1 MPPPGQTQRNA
12 SKFIVF
18 ENFDKMNTQSLRFGM
33 SERELAWEE
42 NLQPIAPNKHLNIPA
57 PIGMSTSIPQTITT
71 YFFAPIG
78 GVDYLIAFTTA
89 GSAWSIN
96 TATFATNKWAPDFTF
111 SVPVGGVGGPDVTVW
126 QEQRILIADSQ
137 AGYCTFDGAIF
148 AHTAG
153 TNSTVS
159 PNIAVTAG
167 GVGYTSPPSVAITG
181 GSNQPTLPT
190 SAPTVAGSSVL
201 NFGITTGVVDG
212 GGVIDTNPAS
222 AGAIQPGTVV
232 VSHTSTTVTLSLPV
246 VAPGVLGGDHIT
258 FSTAVAH
265 AVLTGGVVTSVVLDN
280 PGTGYLAT
288 DMLVVSF
295 GPVVGPGSGAA
306 AHAVMSGSG
315 VLSISVVNT
324 GFNYGFG
331 TGISIS
337 GGGGSN
343 AVAHAVINF
352 QAGGRISQVIV
363 DVPGSGYT
371 TPPTVT
377 ATDPTGRGSGAV
389 LVAVLNQSVASV
401 TVDTGGS
408 AYAGPPV
415 VNFAGG
421 GGSGAAAHVPTITGG
436 AVPVPGGVTL
446 DAGGTGYQTA
456 PVITFT
462 TSGTGAAASAHVWP
476 TLGGAAVTTLAVF
489 QGRVWLGGGQQL
501 QWTGTQGYDDFNPA
515 NASGALLITDPDLVH
530 KITALRALNNYL
542 FIMGDESVKQIGNIS
557 LSPSGNV
564 TLFTIL
570 TLSSDQGTIWPLSC
584 GSFNRVFMFAN
595 VNGVYAVFGTSV
607 QKISDDLDG
616 IWPLID
622 FSQQPQ
628 SAVMDINSVHNIGF
642 LVRYND
648 PVFILALATNAT
660 TAAGNAIL
668 HFASTAGVV
677 DGSQI
682 VDTSNTAVIPPGTVV
697 LSHTP
702 TTVTMSANATG
713 AGVGNGDAIF
723 FGARALILVFNGK
736 KWFFTSQGTTLR
748 TMVGVPSVTTGKTLV
763 YGTGVFPPTTGDIT
777 QLLASPSGGFSFK
790 TALTHHGNAVQRKK
804 IIRAGFSVSSNSGET
819 VTMTVETENGA
830 INYAKP
836 VTGNGFQVVS
846 FVADGAGRYL
856 GATLS
861 APATGG
867 FVVHGLAIEYQE
879 TALWG

>member
-1 MPPPGQTQRNA
+1 MPPPGATQRAA
-12 SKFIVF
+12 SKFIIF
-18 ENFDKMNTQSLRFGM
+18 ENFEKVNTQSLRFGL

-42 NLQPIAPNKHLNIPA
+42 NLQPIAGNKHLNIPA

-89 GSAWSIN
+89 GSAWSIR
-96 TATFATNKWAPDFTF
+96 TDTFATNKWAPDGTF

-126 QEQRILIADSQ
+126 QEQRILIADSL
-137 AGYCTFDGAIF
+137 AGYCTFDGNIF

-159 PNIAVTAG
+159 PNIIVTAS

-190 SAPTVAGSSVL
+190 SAPTTAGSSVL
-201 NFGITTGVVDG
+201 NFGVTTGVVDG
-212 GGVIDTNPAS
+212 GGVIDNNPAS

-246 VAPGVLGGDHIT
+246 AAPGVLGGDHIT

-280 PGTGYLAT
+280 PGSGYLAT
-288 DMLVVSF
+288 DVLVVSF

-306 AHAVMSGSG
+306 AHAVMSGSP
-315 VLSISVVNT
+315 VLSVSVQNT
-324 GFNYGFG
+324 GFGYAFG
-331 TGISIS
+331 AGISIT
-337 GGGGSN
+337 GGGGTG
-343 AVAHAVINF
+343 ATAHAVINF
-352 QAGGRISQVIV
+352 AAGGRISAVIV
-363 DVPGSGYT
+363 DTPGSGYT
-371 TPPTVT
+371 SPPTVAVT
-377 ATDPTGRGSGAV
+377 NPGAGSGAV
-389 LVAVLNQSVASV
+389 LTAVLNQGVASV
-401 TVDTGGS
+401 AIDAAGTG
-408 AYAGPPV
+408 YAGPPV

-421 GGSGAAAHVPTITGG
+421 GGSGATAHSTLTGS
-436 AVPVPGGVTL
+436 GVGSVIIDT
-446 DAGGTGYQTA
+446 AGTGYQTA
-456 PVITFT
+456 PAVTFT
-462 TSGTGAAASAHVWP
+462 TTGGGAAASAHVWP

-501 QWTGTQGYDDFNPA
+501 QWTGTQGFDDFNPA

-542 FIMGDESVKQIGNIS
+542 FILGDESVKQIGNIS

-584 GSFNRVFMFAN
+584 RSFNRVFMFAN
-595 VNGVYAVFGTSV
+595 VNGIYAVFGTSV

-616 IWPLID
+616 IWPLLD

-628 SAVMDINSVHNIGF
+628 SAVMDINGVHNIGF

-648 PVFILALATNAT
+648 PVFVFTYATNAT
-660 TAAGNAIL
+660 TAAGTAVL

-682 VDTSNTAVIPPGTVV
+682 VDSSNATVIPVGTTV
-697 LSHTP
+697 LSHTA
-702 TTVTMSANATG
+702 TTVTMSANAIG
-713 AGVGNGDAIF
+713 AGVGNGDVIT

-748 TMVGVPSVTTGKTLV
+748 TMAGVPSVTTGKV
-763 YGTGVFPPTTGDIT
+763 AVFGTGVFPPTLGDIT
-777 QLLASPSGGFSFK
+777 QLLAFPSGGFSFK
-790 TALTHHGNAVQRKK
+790 TALTHHGNALQRKK
-804 IIRAGFSVSSNSGET
+804 IIRAGFAVFSASAET
-819 VTMTVETENGA
+819 VTTTIETENGA
-830 INYAKP
+830 LNYAKP
-836 VTGNGFQVVS
+836 VTATGFQVVS

-856 GATLS
+856 GMTLS
-861 APATGG
+861 GPASGN
-867 FVVHGLAIEYQE
+867 FIVVGCGIEYQE
-879 TALWG
+879 TTLWG